1 MQFTHS
7 LAIIPK
13 NLALQNAKK
22 RTKKIMPKKYTLGID
37 IGSTTVKYVVCD
49 ENFSIVAKAYT
60 PHDTKQAST
69 LLRLL
74 EELSQTYGE
83 LYSNIEKVYIT
94 GSGATRIA
102 PTINARFVQEVNAVV
117 LAVEHNHP
125 DVRAVIEL
133 GGQDA
138 KIMHFKQD
146 ENGKK
151 SVITS
156 MNDKCAS
163 GTGATIEKCTMKVG
177 MESEE
182 IQKLI
187 FQTDTLHHV
196 AAKCGVFAE
205 TDIVN
210 LVKTSVPREEIMNS
224 LADAIVMQ
232 NLTVLTRGNTL
243 MPNVLLLGGPN
254 AYLPFLQEC
263 WRMRIAEIWD
273 ERDIAYDKH
282 NINQLINVP
291 ENAQYYAALGAVI
304 FGEGEA
310 NNGKDFA
317 GLTQL
322 KTLVES
328 GDIDEDDN
336 CDTPL
341 VKSSEELLAFKDTYA
356 IKPFKTPTLTKKTTC
371 FLGIDGGSTSSKA
384 VLCDEEGK
392 LLLKV
397 YQLSKGNPIVD
408 TLELLEKIEAQ
419 NSHGFYDIQ
428 GLGVTGYA
436 ADVLEGAL
444 RADANII
451 ETIAH
456 MKSAQKTFGES
467 INVICDIGG
476 QDIKVLFMEN
486 GMMKN
491 FRLSNQCSA
500 GNGTLLQSMAKQFGV
515 PMEGFADVAFAAKKA
530 PMFNYGCAVFLDTD
544 RVNFQKEGYSKEEL
558 FAGISKVLP
567 KNVWQYVVQAPNL
580 GAFGKHFVLQGG
592 TQYNQAALKAQVDY
606 IKEKVPD
613 AKIDIHPHPG
623 EAGAYGAALEA
634 KEIVMQRGYA
644 TFCGM
649 KEALQMTYTSK
660 TDESTRC
667 HFCNIKCSRTFIDT
681 QTPSSESVRY
691 IAGFS
696 CEEGT
701 VESREALKA
710 LKSSRKALQKS
721 IPNLVKKESIDL
733 FESHHKIT
741 DRPDASMRIHEQKV
755 KVTLGGWGPTLRKEV
770 SRPFHLSSA
779 QDKVYRHNV
788 KIAIPKVLNIY
799 SLAPFLRTYLEAL
812 EVDSKN
818 IIFSDF
824 SNEDMFLEGAKYG
837 SVDSCYPAKVAQSHV
852 YALLYEKKFA
862 RMNFEYLWFPSVTE
876 LPGYVEYVTGQTS
889 CPVISGTPKVI
900 WSAFTKEKN
909 LFAQKNIEYVDDALN
924 FDNKKLLKKQL
935 FTQWKE
941 RLRITEDESN
951 WAVEQAWKAL
961 DKNDEK
967 IMKEGRTILDEA
979 VANDEIVILL
989 LSRPYHSDPGLNHEV
1004 LDEFQSLGYKTLSMR
1019 AIPKD
1024 EAYLSDYFGEE
1035 IKEGY
1040 IKSVYDIRDV
1050 WAENYSTNSSQKVWA
1065 AKFAARHPNVA
1076 VLDLSSFKCGH
1087 DAPTYAIID
1096 KILSASHT
1104 PHLTLHDIDANKPGG
1119 SIKIRVKTFAY
1130 TLEQYKQSLTP
1141 KGAKKQY
1148 NSYKKGVTA

>member
-1 MQFTHS
+1 MTKVMS
-7 LAIIPK
+7 
-13 NLALQNAKK
+13 KK
-22 RTKKIMPKKYTLGID
+22 SQTYALGID

-49 ENFSIVAKAYT
+49 DNFNIVAKAYT
-60 PHDTKQAST
+60 AHDTKQAPT

-74 EELSQTYGE
+74 EELSLSHTDVY
-83 LYSNIEKVYIT
+83 NAIDKVYIT
-94 GSGATRIA
+94 GSGASRIA

-138 KIMHFKQD
+138 KIIHFKVSED
-146 ENGKK
+146 GKK
-151 SVITS
+151 SVLTS

-177 MESEE
+177 MEASDV
-182 IQKLI
+182 QKLT
-187 FQTDTLHHV
+187 FQTDKLHHV

-210 LVKTSVPREEIMNS
+210 LVKTSVPSDEIINS

-254 AYLPFLQEC
+254 TYLPFLQEC

-273 ERDIAYDKH
+273 ERGVAYDKK
-282 NINQLINVP
+282 NINQLVNVP
-291 ENAQYYAALGAVI
+291 DNAQYYAALGAVI

-310 NNGKDFA
+310 NNDKPFT
-317 GLTQL
+317 GLIQL

-328 GDIDEDDN
+328 GGKTQNDN
-336 CDTPL
+336 NDAPL
-341 VKSSEELLAFKDTYA
+341 VSSPEELKAFKDAYA
-356 IKPFKTPTLTKKTTC
+356 IKPFVPPVLTEKTTC

-384 VLCDEEGK
+384 VLCDENGE

-397 YQLSKGNPIVD
+397 YQLSKGNPIED
-408 TLELLEKIEAQ
+408 TLELLEKIQEQ
-419 NSHGFYDIQ
+419 DPHGYYDVK

-436 ADVLEGAL
+436 ADVLGGAL
-444 RADANII
+444 NADANII

-456 MKSAQKTFGES
+456 MKSAQKAFGES

-515 PMEGFADVAFAAKKA
+515 PVEEFADVAFAAKQA

-544 RVNFQKEGYSKEEL
+544 RVNFQKEGYTKEEL

-580 GAFGKHFVLQGG
+580 AAFGDHFVLQGG

-606 IKEKVPD
+606 IKDKVPHARVD
-613 AKIDIHPHPG
+613 VHPHPG
-623 EAGAYGAALEA
+623 EAGAYGAAIEA
-634 KEIVMQRGYA
+634 KDVVAQRGYA
-644 TFCGM
+644 TFSGM

-667 HFCNIKCSRTFIDT
+667 HFCSINCSRTFIDT
-681 QTPSSESVRY
+681 KTPSSEPVRY
-691 IAGFS
+691 IAGFA

-701 VESREALKA
+701 VESHEALKV
-710 LKSSRKALQKS
+710 LKDSRKDLQKK
-721 IPNLVKKESIDL
+721 IPNLVKKESTEL
-733 FESHHKIT
+733 FKSSYTLEKAPTKETQIS
-741 DRPDASMRIHEQKV
+741 EQQV
-755 KVTLGGWGPTLRKEV
+755 KVTLGGWGPTLRKQV
-770 SRPFHLSSA
+770 TRPFQISSNE
-779 QDKVYRHNV
+779 DKAYRRKL

-812 EVDSKN
+812 EISPSN

-824 SNEDMFLEGAKYG
+824 SNEDMYLEGAKYG

-862 RMNFEYLWFPSVTE
+862 RKAFEFMWFPAVTE
-876 LPGYVEYVTGQTS
+876 LPGYVKHTMGQTS
-889 CPVISGTPKVI
+889 CPIISGTPKVVY
-900 WSAFTKEKN
+900 SAFTKEKN
-909 LFAQKNIEYVDDALN
+909 LFEEKNVDYVEDALN
-924 FDNKKLLKKQL
+924 FDNQELLKKQL
-935 FTQWKE
+935 FATWKE
-941 RLRITEDESN
+941 KLRITEDENN
-951 WAVEQAWKAL
+951 WAIDQAWKAL
-961 DKNDEK
+961 DENDAD
-967 IMKEGRTILDEA
+967 IMKEGRAILDEA
-979 VANDEIVILL
+979 EANNEVVILL
-989 LSRPYHSDPGLNHEV
+989 LGRPYHSDPGMNHEV
-1004 LDEFQSLGYKTLSMR
+1004 LDEFQSLGFKTLSMR

-1024 EAYLSDYFGEE
+1024 EEYLSRYFSEDVKQE
-1035 IKEGY
+1035 RM
-1040 IKSVYDIRDV
+1040 SSAYDIRDV
-1050 WAENYSTNSSQKVWA
+1050 WAENYSTNSAQKVWA

-1087 DAPTYAIID
+1087 DAPTYSIID
-1096 KILSASHT
+1096 KILGASRT

-1130 TLEQYKQSLTP
+1130 TLEQYKRTLT
-1141 KGAKKQY
+1141 KNNY
-1148 NSYKKGVTA
+1148 NEELEKEGVLI

>member
-1 MQFTHS
+1 MS
-7 LAIIPK
+7 
-13 NLALQNAKK
+13 QN
-22 RTKKIMPKKYTLGID
+22 YSLGID

-49 ENFSIVAKAYT
+49 EQFHIVAKAYT
-60 PHDTKQAST
+60 PHDTKQAPT
-69 LLRLL
+69 LLKLL
-74 EELSQTYGE
+74 EALSVSHAEIYQKIDRAY
-83 LYSNIEKVYIT
+83 VT
-94 GSGATRIA
+94 GSGASRIA
-102 PTINARFVQEVNAVV
+102 PTLNARFVQEVNAVV
-117 LAVEHNHP
+117 LAVEHHHP

-138 KIMHFKQD
+138 KIMHFKESED
-146 ENGKK
+146 GKK
-151 SVITS
+151 SVLTS

-177 MESEE
+177 MESSDV
-182 IQKLI
+182 QKLK
-187 FQTDTLHHV
+187 FQTDKLHHV

-210 LVKTSVPREEIMNS
+210 LVKTSVPSDEIMNS

-254 AYLPFLQEC
+254 TYLPFLQEC
-263 WRMRIAEIWD
+263 WRMRICEIWD
-273 ERDIAYDKH
+273 ERGVAYEKE
-282 NINQLINVP
+282 NIQSLISVP
-291 ENAQYYAALGAVI
+291 DNAQYYAALGAVI
-304 FGEGEA
+304 FGEGEG
-310 NNGKDFA
+310 NNDKDFT
-317 GLTQL
+317 GVIQL
-322 KTLVES
+322 KTLVQS
-328 GDIDEDDN
+328 GGVGEN
-336 CDTPL
+336 ENNDTPL
-341 VKSSEELLAFKDTYA
+341 ISSPEELEAFKRDYT
-356 IKPFKTPTLTKKTTC
+356 IQPFIPPKLTKKTTC

-384 VLCDEEGK
+384 VLCDEDGV

-408 TLELLEKIEAQ
+408 TLELLEKIQAQ
-419 NSHGFYDIQ
+419 DPEDFYDIK

-444 RADANII
+444 KADANII

-456 MKSAQKTFGES
+456 MKSAQKAFGES

-515 PMEGFADVAFAAKKA
+515 PVEGFADVAFTAKKA

-580 GAFGKHFVLQGG
+580 AAFGDHFVLQGG

-606 IKEKVPD
+606 IKSNVPHARVD
-613 AKIDIHPHPG
+613 VHPHPG
-623 EAGAYGAALEA
+623 EAGAYGAAIEA
-634 KEIVMQRGYA
+634 KDRVQRRGYA
-644 TFCGM
+644 TFVGLE
-649 KEALQMTYTSK
+649 EALQMTYTSK

-667 HFCNIKCSRTFIDT
+667 TFCSINCSRTFIDT
-681 QTPSSESVRY
+681 QTPSSETVRY

-701 VESREALKA
+701 VESHEALKA
-710 LKSSRKALQKS
+710 LKESRKSLQDTV
-721 IPNLVKKESIDL
+721 PNLVKQESRKLFAPLYTLEPKPTKE
-733 FESHHKIT
+733 T
-741 DRPDASMRIHEQKV
+741 RIKEQQV
-755 KVTLGGWGPTLRKEV
+755 KVMLKGWGPTLRSEIE
-770 SRPFHLSSA
+770 RPFVCSDEEVIARRKQL
-779 QDKVYRHNV
+779 R
-788 KIAIPKVLNIY
+788 IAIPKVLNIY

-812 EVDSKN
+812 EIN
-818 IIFSDF
+818 PLHIQFSGF
-824 SNEDMFLEGAKYG
+824 SNEDMYLEGAKYG

-852 YALLYEKKFA
+852 YALLYDKKFT
-862 RMNFEYLWFPSVTE
+862 RKGFDFMWFPAVTE
-876 LPGYVEYVTGQTS
+876 LPGYVKHTMGQTS
-889 CPVISGTPKVI
+889 CPIISGTPKVVY
-900 WSAFTKEKN
+900 SAFTKERD
-909 LFAQKNIEYVDDALN
+909 LFAEKNIDYVEDALN
-924 FDNKKLLKKQL
+924 FDNKELLKQQL
-935 FTQWKE
+935 FQTWHKKLNMTQ
-941 RLRITEDESN
+941 DENS

-961 DKNDEK
+961 AYNDQE
-967 IMKEGRTILDEA
+967 IMQEGRAILDEA
-979 VANDEIVILL
+979 VANKEVVILL
-989 LSRPYHSDPGLNHEV
+989 IGRPYHTDPGLNHEV
-1004 LDEFQSLGYKTLSMR
+1004 LDEFQSLGFKTLSMR

-1024 EAYLSDYFGEE
+1024 EAYLSTYFGEE
-1035 IKEGY
+1035 VAEGY
-1040 IKSVYDIRDV
+1040 IESAYDIRDV
-1050 WAENYSTNSSQKVWA
+1050 WAENYSTNSAQKVWA

-1096 KILSASHT
+1096 KILGASRT

-1130 TLEQYKQSLTP
+1130 TLDQYREQL
-1141 KGAKKQY
+1141 
-1148 NSYKKGVTA
+1148 

>member
-1 MQFTHS
+1 MTQP
-7 LAIIPK
+7 L
-13 NLALQNAKK
+13 
-22 RTKKIMPKKYTLGID
+22 RYRYTLGID

-49 ENFSIVAKAYT
+49 ENFHILAKAYT
-60 PHDTKQAST
+60 AHDTKQAPT

-74 EELSQTYGE
+74 EELSHTHSDVYHK
-83 LYSNIEKVYIT
+83 IDKVYIT
-94 GSGATRIA
+94 GSGASRIA

-117 LAVEHNHP
+117 LAVEHLHP

-138 KIMHFKQD
+138 KIMHFKESED
-146 ENGKK
+146 GRK
-151 SVITS
+151 SVLSS

-177 MESEE
+177 MASEE
-182 IQKLI
+182 IQKLR
-187 FQTDTLHHV
+187 FETDKLHHV

-210 LVKTSVPREEIMNS
+210 LVKTSVPSNEIMNS

-243 MPNVLLLGGPN
+243 MPKVLLLGGPN
-254 AYLPFLQEC
+254 TYLPFLQEC
-263 WRMRIAEIWD
+263 WRMRITELWD
-273 ERDIAYDKH
+273 ERGIVYDKES
-282 NINQLINVP
+282 IDKLIIVP
-291 ENAQYYAALGAVI
+291 QNAQYYAALGAVI

-310 NNGKDFA
+310 NNDKPFA
-317 GLTQL
+317 GLIQL

-328 GDIDEDDN
+328 GGMTQNENTDA
-336 CDTPL
+336 PL
-341 VKSSEELLAFKDTYA
+341 VTSAEELSAFKDAYT
-356 IKPFKTPTLTKKTTC
+356 IKPFVPPVLTQKTTC

-384 VLCDEEGK
+384 VLCDAQGEM
-392 LLLKV
+392 LLKV

-408 TLELLEKIEAQ
+408 TLELLNKIQAQ
-419 NSHGFYDIQ
+419 DPHGFYDVQ

-436 ADVLEGAL
+436 ADVLGGAL
-444 RADANII
+444 GADANII

-456 MKSAQKTFGES
+456 MKSAQKAFGDD

-515 PMEGFADVAFAAKKA
+515 PVENYADVAFSATQA
-530 PMFNYGCAVFLDTD
+530 PLFNYGCAVFLDTD

-558 FAGISKVLP
+558 FAGIAKVLP

-580 GAFGKHFVLQGG
+580 AAFGDHFVLQGG

-606 IKEKVPD
+606 IKDKVPHARVD
-613 AKIDIHPHPG
+613 VHPHPG
-623 EAGAYGAALEA
+623 EAGAYGAAIEA
-634 KEIVMQRGYA
+634 KDVVAHRGYA
-644 TFCGM
+644 TFVGM
-649 KEALQMTYTSK
+649 QEALQMTFTSR

-667 HFCNIKCSRTFIDT
+667 NFCSINCSRTFIDT
-681 QTPSSESVRY
+681 QTPSSASVRY

-701 VESREALKA
+701 VESHEALRV
-710 LKSSRKALQKS
+710 LKESRKGLQS
-721 IPNLVKKESIDL
+721 TTPNLVKKESTAL
-733 FESHHKIT
+733 FAPTYTLEPK
-741 DRPDASMRIHEQKV
+741 PDASTQLKEQQV
-755 KVTLGGWGPTLRKEV
+755 KVTLRGWGPTLRKEV
-770 SRPFHLSSA
+770 TRNFQESK
-779 QDKVYRHNV
+779 QEDKTYRETLQ
-788 KIAIPKVLNIY
+788 IAIPKVLNIY

-812 EVDSKN
+812 GLHPSH
-818 IIFSDF
+818 IQFSGF

-852 YALLYEKKFA
+852 YSLLYDKKFA
-862 RMNFEYLWFPSVTE
+862 KKHFDYLWFPAVTE
-876 LPGYVEYVTGQTS
+876 LPGYVKHTMGQTS
-889 CPVISGTPKVI
+889 CPIISGTPKVVY
-900 WSAFTKEKN
+900 SAFTKERN
-909 LFAQKNIEYVDDALN
+909 LFEEKNIDYVEDALN
-924 FDNKKLLKKQL
+924 FDNKALLKKQL
-935 FTQWKE
+935 FATWKDK
-941 RLRITEDESN
+941 LRISEDENN

-961 DKNDEK
+961 DKNDAD
-967 IMKEGRTILDEA
+967 IMKEGRKILDDA
-979 VANDEIVILL
+979 TANNEIVILL
-989 LSRPYHSDPGLNHEV
+989 LGRPYHSDPGLNHEI
-1004 LDEFQSLGYKTLSMR
+1004 LDEFQSLGFKSISMR

-1024 EAYLSDYFGEE
+1024 KAYLMRYFGEDVN
-1035 IKEGY
+1035 KSY
-1040 IKSVYDIRDV
+1040 IESPYDIRDV
-1050 WAENYSTNSSQKVWA
+1050 WAENFSTNSAQKVWA

-1096 KILSASHT
+1096 KILGASRT

-1130 TLEQYKQSLTP
+1130 TLEQYQKRLIQYP
-1141 KGAKKQY
+1141 KEE
-1148 NSYKKGVTA
+1148 SVV

>member
-1 MQFTHS
+1 MTQVMIETYS
-7 LAIIPK
+7 
-13 NLALQNAKK
+13 
-22 RTKKIMPKKYTLGID
+22 LGID

-49 ENFSIVAKAYT
+49 KNFNILAKAYT
-60 PHDTKQAST
+60 AHDTKQAPT
-69 LLRLL
+69 LLRML
-74 EELSQTYGE
+74 EELSKTHPHIYN
-83 LYSNIEKVYIT
+83 NINKSYIT
-94 GSGATRIA
+94 GSGASRIA

-138 KIMHFKQD
+138 KIIHFKQSED
-146 ENGKK
+146 GKK
-151 SVITS
+151 SVLTS

-177 MESEE
+177 MEASDV
-182 IQKLI
+182 QKLT
-187 FQTDTLHHV
+187 FQTDKLHHV

-210 LVKTSVPREEIMNS
+210 LVKTSVPSDEIMNS

-254 AYLPFLQEC
+254 TYLPFLQEC

-273 ERDIAYDKH
+273 ERGVAYDKSK
-282 NINQLINVP
+282 INELINVP
-291 ENAQYYAALGAVI
+291 DNAQYYAALGAVI

-310 NNGKDFA
+310 NNEKAFT
-317 GLTQL
+317 GLIQL
-322 KTLVES
+322 KTLVDTGGTTS
-328 GDIDEDDN
+328 NDN
-336 CDTPL
+336 NDSPL
-341 VKSSEELLAFKDTYA
+341 VNSPEELQVFKDAYT
-356 IKPFKTPTLTKKTTC
+356 IHPFVPPVLTEKTTC

-384 VLCDEEGK
+384 VLCDAQGEM
-392 LLLKV
+392 LLKV

-408 TLELLEKIEAQ
+408 TLELLQEIQAKDP
-419 NSHGFYDIQ
+419 HGYYDIK

-444 RADANII
+444 NADANII

-456 MKSAQKTFGES
+456 MKSAQKAFGES

-515 PMEGFADVAFAAKKA
+515 PVEGFADIAFAAKQA

-544 RVNFQKEGYSKEEL
+544 RVNFQKEGYTKEEL

-580 GAFGKHFVLQGG
+580 AAFGDHFVLQGG

-606 IKEKVPD
+606 IKDKVPHARVD
-613 AKIDIHPHPG
+613 VHPHPG
-623 EAGAYGAALEA
+623 EAGAYGAAIEA
-634 KEIVMQRGYA
+634 KDVVALRGYA
-644 TFCGM
+644 TFSGM
-649 KEALQMTYTSK
+649 AEALQMTYTSR
-660 TDESTRC
+660 TDEETRC
-667 HFCNIKCSRTFIDT
+667 TFCSINCSRTFIDT
-681 QTPSSESVRY
+681 KTPSSDTVRY

-701 VESREALKA
+701 VESHEALKI
-710 LKSSRKALQKS
+710 LKDSRKDLQEN
-721 IPNLVKKESIDL
+721 IPNLVKKESVDL
-733 FESHHKIT
+733 FKSNYTLEPNPTDKTQIT
-741 DRPDASMRIHEQKV
+741 EQQV
-755 KVTLGGWGPTLRKEV
+755 KVTLGGWGPTLRKTV
-770 SRPFHLSSA
+770 QRNFHTSSL
-779 QDKVYRHNV
+779 QDKAYRRNL

-812 EVDSKN
+812 EVADKN

-824 SNEDMFLEGAKYG
+824 SNEDMYLEGAKYG

-862 RMNFEYLWFPSVTE
+862 RKNFEYLWFPAVTE
-876 LPGYVEYVTGQTS
+876 LPGYVKHTMGQTS
-889 CPVISGTPKVI
+889 CPIISGTPKVVY
-900 WSAFTKEKN
+900 SAFTKEKN
-909 LFAQKNIEYVDDALN
+909 LFKEKNIDYVEDALN
-924 FDNKKLLKKQL
+924 FDNKNLLKKQL
-935 FTQWKE
+935 FKTWKDK
-941 RLRITEDESN
+941 LRITEDESN
-951 WAVEQAWKAL
+951 WAVDQAWKAL
-961 DKNDEK
+961 DKNDAD
-967 IMKEGRTILDEA
+967 IMAEGRTILDNA
-979 VANDEIVILL
+979 VANNEVVILL
-989 LSRPYHSDPGLNHEV
+989 LGRPYHSDPGMNHEV
-1004 LDEFQSLGYKTLSMR
+1004 LDEFQSLGFKTLSMR

-1024 EAYLSDYFGEE
+1024 EAYLMRYFGADVSQEQVT
-1035 IKEGY
+1035 
-1040 IKSVYDIRDV
+1040 SAYDIRDV
-1050 WAENYSTNSSQKVWA
+1050 WAENFSTNSAQKVWA

-1087 DAPTYAIID
+1087 DAPTYSIID
-1096 KILSASHT
+1096 KILGASRT

-1130 TLEQYKQSLTP
+1130 TLDQYKRTLIKEPNNEQKTRDI
-1141 KGAKKQY
+1141 K
-1148 NSYKKGVTA
+1148 NEGVLV